1 MVHYLNYYI
10 IDNKII
16 IFFLIE
22 NLFKGM
28 KLNLL

>member
-1 MVHYLNYYI
+1 MVHYFSYYI

-16 IFFLIE
+16 IFFFIE